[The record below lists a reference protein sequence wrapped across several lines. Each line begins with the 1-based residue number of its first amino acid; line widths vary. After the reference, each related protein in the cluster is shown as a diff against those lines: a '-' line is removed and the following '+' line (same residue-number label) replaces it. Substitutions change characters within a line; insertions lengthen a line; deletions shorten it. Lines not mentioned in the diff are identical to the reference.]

1 MPCACGQ
8 KSKPYTMVTKRVRV
22 REPLSEE
29 EEKKLKKYKKLEKD
43 EEGVIYYRKFKKV
56 CLRGFANCEMEQSM
70 IRGLL
75 R

>member
-8 KSKPYTMVTKRVRV
+8 KSKPYTVVTKRVRA

-29 EEKKLKKYKKLEKD
+29 DERKLKKYKKLEK
-43 EEGVIYYRKFKKV
+43 EGEHVVYYKKYTKV
-56 CLRGFANCEMEQSM
+56 CLRGFANCEMEQAM

>member
-8 KSKPYTMVTKRVRV
+8 KSKSYTTKRVRV

-29 EEKKLKKYKKLEKD
+29 EEKKLKKYKKIEKD
-43 EEGVIYYRKFKKV
+43 GEGVVYYRTFRKV
-56 CLRGFANCEMEQSM
+56 CLKGFANCEMEQSM
-70 IRGLL
+70 FRGLL